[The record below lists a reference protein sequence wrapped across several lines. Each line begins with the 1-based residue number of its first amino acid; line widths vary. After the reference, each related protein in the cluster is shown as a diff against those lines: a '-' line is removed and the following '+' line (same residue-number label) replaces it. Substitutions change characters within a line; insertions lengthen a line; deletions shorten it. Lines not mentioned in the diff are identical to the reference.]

1 MYGSRNQKELVVKQ
15 VNQPGDVAW
24 QGRLIEG
31 SSSNNFE
38 IEEVDT
44 DGDRLSDILEAQIG
58 TDPNLWDTDA
68 DNLSDGFEV
77 SFDGISDQ
85 YLPGQDLNP
94 FIQDTD
100 NKRFNDDIEI
110 NYSSNPLLQTET
122 PANGDTN
129 EHGSVNSSDI
139 LMITRIAPGIDTP
152 TQQQMLRGDVAPRIN
167 GLSAPGNINAGDM
180 LLIARKAL
188 GIVQF

>member
-1 MYGSRNQKELVVKQ
+1 MGNHTAAPTGASYDDSTVIWTNQAVQGTTALQAFFHVTVYGSRNQKELVVKQ
-15 VNQPGDVAW
+15 VNEPGDVAW

-85 YLPGQDLNP
+85 YIPGQDLNP
-94 FIQDTD
+94 FSQDT
-100 NKRFNDDIEI
+100 
-110 NYSSNPLLQTET
+110 
-122 PANGDTN
+122 
-129 EHGSVNSSDI
+129 H
-139 LMITRIAPGIDTP
+139 
-152 TQQQMLRGDVAPRIN
+152 
-167 GLSAPGNINAGDM
+167 
-180 LLIARKAL
+180 
-188 GIVQF
+188 